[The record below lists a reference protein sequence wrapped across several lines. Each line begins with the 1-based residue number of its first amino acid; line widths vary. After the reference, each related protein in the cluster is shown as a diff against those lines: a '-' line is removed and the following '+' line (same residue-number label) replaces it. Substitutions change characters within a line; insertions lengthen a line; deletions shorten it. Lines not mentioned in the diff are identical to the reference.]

1 VAAPEDPAYEALVDA
16 WLARPGISTK
26 RMLVSDGLAAA
37 NGQVFAF
44 AHRGGLAVKL
54 PAARIDELESA
65 GRATRMSTGARTM
78 REWAHLD
85 PGDDW
90 TALADE
96 AHAFV
101 AALPA
106 KPPKAAKAP
115 RKRS

>member
-1 VAAPEDPAYEALVDA
+1 MTADDPAYEDLVTA

-37 NGQVFAF
+37 NGHVFAF

-54 PAARIDELESA
+54 PASRIDELGAA
-65 GRATRMSTGARTM
+65 GRASRMTTGARTM

-85 PGDDW
+85 PGTDW
-90 TALADE
+90 VTLAEE

-101 AALPA
+101 STLPA
-106 KPPKAAKAP
+106 A
-115 RKRS
+115 RKRAQK